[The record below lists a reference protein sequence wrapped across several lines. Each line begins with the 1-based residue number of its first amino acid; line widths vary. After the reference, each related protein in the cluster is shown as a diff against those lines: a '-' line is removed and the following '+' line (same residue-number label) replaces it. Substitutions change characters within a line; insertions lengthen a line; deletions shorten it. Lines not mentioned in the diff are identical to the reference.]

1 MSLLPISGNILEE
14 VKNGQ
19 LLEFGHRA
27 GSVGWATPVRQ
38 LPPCSFLIEGSRGRL
53 TKWPSTPHWLASDTS
68 LNSFDL
74 ENVRII
80 GDFSSC
86 AFSTAGKENRVGT
99 LQDPF
104 PLCPVRLK
112 NEQKRNMNYSFMSKK
127 TCKKWNTRV
136 ESQIGQRKLQSS
148 SKTSLQMYM
157 DKEIILS
164 RTLFRGEWWACLSG
178 TL

>member
-1 MSLLPISGNILEE
+1 MSLLTISGNTLEE
-14 VKNGQ
+14 MKNGQ
-19 LLEFGHRA
+19 LLECGHGA
-27 GSVGWATPVRQ
+27 GSTEDWATPGGH
-38 LPPCSFLIEGSRGRL
+38 LPLCFFLNWRL
-53 TKWPSTPHWLASDTS
+53 LGPADKMEFNTPLARLRYSV
-68 LNSFDL
+68 NSFDL

-148 SKTSLQMYM
+148 SKTSLQM
-157 DKEIILS
+157 
-164 RTLFRGEWWACLSG
+164 
-178 TL
+178 